1 MGFDRPLALLS
12 LALLPALL
20 AGFVLARR
28 RHARFAVR
36 FTNLEVARSVAPRVS
51 GVREWGVAALLALAL
66 ALLCVALARPHVTR
80 VRPVENA
87 TVLLVVDTS
96 RSMLSSDIAP
106 SRLEAAKAAASAF
119 LDRVPAPLRVGL
131 VTFAGDATVT
141 AVPTHDRALLHRSVA
156 AIDPFQSGGGGTA
169 IGDALARSVELARD
183 SFRAGDAAP
192 AARSGDQAAVPGVTI
207 LFLSDGRQYRGI
219 LPPGAG
225 AARAARAGIP
235 VYTVAL
241 GTDDAGGQDGVFGF
255 AQTPDRDTLRAIAK
269 TTGGEFFAARSAKAL
284 ESAYDEL
291 GSRLG
296 RAPQRTEMTFLAVA
310 AAAAALAAALCLSRL
325 WAPALP

>member
-12 LALLPALL
+12 LALLPAVL

-28 RHARFAVR
+28 RRARYAVR
-36 FTNLEVARSVAPRVS
+36 FTNLDVARSVAPRLPAT
-51 GVREWGVAALLALAL
+51 REWGVAALLMLVL
-66 ALLCVALARPHVTR
+66 ALLCIALARPHVTR

-87 TVLLVVDTS
+87 TVVLVVDTS
-96 RSMLSSDIAP
+96 RSMLASDIAP

-119 LDRVPAPLRVGL
+119 LDRVPARLRVGV
-131 VTFAGDATVT
+131 VTFAGDATV
-141 AVPTHDRALLHRSVA
+141 AAFPTHDRTLLHQSVA

-169 IGDALARSVELARD
+169 IGDALARSVELAQD
-183 SFRAGDAAP
+183 SFRGDGAP
-192 AARSGDQAAVPGVTI
+192 APTSGGQGAVPGVTI

-219 LPPGAG
+219 LPPAAG
-225 AARAARAGIP
+225 AALAAQAGIP

-241 GTDDAGGQDGVFGF
+241 GTDDPGGQDGVFGF
-255 AQTPDRDTLRAIAK
+255 AQTPDRETLRAIAQR
-269 TTGGEFFAARSAKAL
+269 TGGEYFAARSAKAL
-284 ESAYDEL
+284 ASAYDEL

-296 RAPQRTEMTFLAVA
+296 RAPQRTEVTFLVVA
-310 AAAAALAAALCLSRL
+310 AAAAALAAAMCLARL